1 MNTGSTIEVMLQA
14 AYHLRRTAEEIEQ
27 KARALEQTGDFSLV
41 GEAINA
47 FSNLFNNVRLDLFVN
62 RPVREC
68 ERRIMELEDTDA

>member
-1 MNTGSTIEVMLQA
+1 MNTRPTIEIMLQA
-14 AYHLRRTAEEIEQ
+14 VYHLRRTAQEIEQ

-62 RPVREC
+62 RPVREY
-68 ERRIMELEDTDA
+68 ERQIMELEDTHA